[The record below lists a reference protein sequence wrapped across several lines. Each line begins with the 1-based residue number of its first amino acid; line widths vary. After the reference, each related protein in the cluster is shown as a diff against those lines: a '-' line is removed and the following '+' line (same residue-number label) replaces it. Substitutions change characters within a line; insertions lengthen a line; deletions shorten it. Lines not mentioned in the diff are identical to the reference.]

1 MLSTN
6 AGPNWIRRRAKFFLF
21 LLSTVGAVSRGTA
34 TIELVSSIESR
45 RYVPALRDHAGRRRF
60 AQAPRCLWLLLI
72 RCWTQATLAPMSG
85 SMSARFWIG
94 SMSTCRIRQIA
105 SPKAGPFSGSNRV
118 PRRVSRRS
126 GSWST
131 CYVSTGVTSK
141 CINVDTWRPF
151 IIRISSRS
159 PHPFKGRRQ
168 NNSPVTPPAGLAVF
182 ETWDSAANLEISA

>member
-105 SPKAGPFSGSNRV
+105 SPKAGPFFWFKSSAKEGIKKIWELVYLLRQHGRHV
-118 PRRVSRRS
+118 EV
-126 GSWST
+126 
-131 CYVSTGVTSK
+131 YK
-141 CINVDTWRPF
+141 CRY
-151 IIRISSRS
+151 
-159 PHPFKGRRQ
+159 
-168 NNSPVTPPAGLAVF
+168 LATIYYQDQLQV
-182 ETWDSAANLEISA
+182 AASLQRKTAE